1 MDDGQELSLGLL
13 GLGPGGDGGRGPG
26 SGRGPENGLESGPDS
41 GPDCGSEGGRGSGP
55 EIALVVDGAGSALE
69 VKSGDALSPLDRLAA
84 LLDDLTG
91 EMRAQFELF
100 RKLRATAEGLIEGAD
115 EAVAKAARAD
125 AKAATD
131 AIALIVRTLEKID
144 SLQRQLA
151 RDREDAAL
159 LSGEGEDEEAITAEL
174 LRIIEIQAEARA
186 RARFAAWQDQAA
198 TGDSCAAAGRPEP
211 EATPG
216 VRSG

>member
-13 GLGPGGDGGRGPG
+13 GLAPGGDGWRGAE
-26 SGRGPENGLESGPDS
+26 SGPENG
-41 GPDCGSEGGRGSGP
+41 PDCGAEGGRESGP
-55 EIALVVDGAGSALE
+55 EIALAADGAERVLE
-69 VKSGDALSPLDRLAA
+69 VKSGDALSPLGRLAA

-159 LSGEGEDEEAITAEL
+159 LSGEGEDEEAIRQEL

-186 RARFAAWQDQAA
+186 RARFSAWQNRAA
-198 TGDSCAAAGRPEP
+198 TGDFPAAAGQPEP

>member
-1 MDDGQELSLGLL
+1 MDDEQELSLGLL
-13 GLGPGGDGGRGPG
+13 GLGPGEVGWRGA
-26 SGRGPENGLESGPDS
+26 
-41 GPDCGSEGGRGSGP
+41 GSGP
-55 EIALVVDGAGSALE
+55 ATGRAADAAALE
-69 VKSGDALSPLDRLAA
+69 RKSAEGLSPLDRLAA

-100 RKLRATAEGLIEGAD
+100 RKLRATAEGLIDGAD
-115 EAVAKAARAD
+115 EAAAKAARGD

-159 LSGEGEDEEAITAEL
+159 LSGEGEDEEAIRQEL

-186 RARFAAWQDQAA
+186 KARFAVWQAA
-198 TGDSCAAAGRPEP
+198 AEGPAALGIGGANEPASTPDAG
-211 EATPG
+211 
-216 VRSG
+216 SG

>member
-1 MDDGQELSLGLL
+1 MDHGQDLDLVLL
-13 GLGPGGDGGRGPG
+13 GFSPGAGGWRV
-26 SGRGPENGLESGPDS
+26 PENGPDSELESVPRY
-41 GPDCGSEGGRGSGP
+41 GSEGGGASGP
-55 EIALVVDGAGSALE
+55 EIALASDGAGSAPE

-100 RKLRATAEGLIEGAD
+100 RKLRASAEGLIEGAD

-159 LSGEGEDEEAITAEL
+159 ASGEGEDEEAITAEL

-198 TGDSCAAAGRPEP
+198 TGDSRAAAGRPEP

>member
-1 MDDGQELSLGLL
+1 MEHGQDTHLGLL
-13 GLGPGGDGGRGPG
+13 GLAPGGDGWRGAE
-26 SGRGPENGLESGPDS
+26 SGLESGAEGGGES
-41 GPDCGSEGGRGSGP
+41 GPVAE
-55 EIALVVDGAGSALE
+55 AGAAADAAALE
-69 VKSGDALSPLDRLAA
+69 QKSAEGLSPLDRLAA

-91 EMRAQFELF
+91 EMRQQFELF
-100 RKLRATAEGLIEGAD
+100 RKLRATAERQIDGAD
-115 EAVAKAARAD
+115 EAAAKAARAD

-159 LSGEGEDEEAITAEL
+159 LSGEGEDEEAIRQEL
-174 LRIIEIQAEARA
+174 LRIIENQAEARA
-186 RARFAAWQDQAA
+186 RARFAAWQCQAA
-198 TGDSCAAAGRPEP
+198 PGGAGAAADQPEP

-216 VRSG
+216 ARSG

>member
-1 MDDGQELSLGLL
+1 MDAAIDLQLFGLCPEPAVYD
-13 GLGPGGDGGRGPG
+13 GLGGRRVDFAGAA
-26 SGRGPENGLESGPDS
+26 
-41 GPDCGSEGGRGSGP
+41 
-55 EIALVVDGAGSALE
+55 ALVLDTKA
-69 VKSGDALSPLDRLAA
+69 DAPLDPFLDMQAMLLEMTKELRERFQRFQSQKVLAERDA
-84 LLDDLTG
+84 AGAED
-91 EMRAQFELF
+91 EAA
-100 RKLRATAEGLIEGAD
+100 RKLAQS
-115 EAVAKAARAD
+115 D
-125 AKAATD
+125 AKAAIE
-131 AIALIVRTLEKID
+131 AVSLIVRTLEKID

-198 TGDSCAAAGRPEP
+198 TGDSRAAAGRPEP